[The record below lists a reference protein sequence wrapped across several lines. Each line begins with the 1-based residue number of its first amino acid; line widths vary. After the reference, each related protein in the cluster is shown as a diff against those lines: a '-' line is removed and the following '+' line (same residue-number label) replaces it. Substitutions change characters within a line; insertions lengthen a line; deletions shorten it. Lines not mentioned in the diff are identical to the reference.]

1 MTTLED
7 YVKNVE
13 EVAPHPDVLKAAV
26 TYFTKVK
33 ITAPSQLA
41 GLVPEDLGNMP
52 EEILVRGLI
61 RRAVIAASVAQKMAA
76 ATPASQST
84 TATVTTPA
92 MSQQLALAG
101 NETSALAVAASLT
114 GVQATP
120 RDLLKVKN
128 LDGLAHG
135 LVPDVALFNLL
146 SSEKKVAQI
155 ATRAAFL
162 YVDLTAKEVLPVWL
176 TAESVGGKA
185 PGVEGTS
192 ATNTVEALG
201 AALRAASSTARS
213 FKSFPQ
219 WLAACTRYGA
229 AAIACDNIT
238 MCMFLAYQSVIAR
251 IAEDQ
256 RVRGKPIQLA
266 FIYDELF
273 RRSIAQ
279 RLRQGEVVDMEK
291 AFAKTD
297 EETLEIA
304 KSRFESTLEAASF
317 DRAGAPM
324 SEFDATQSAL
334 SKQMAAADALRSKAE
349 RAAKELARAQ
359 DAVAAR
365 DGAGSASSA
374 GGLPRPPP
382 APKGGGG
389 KGGKGGG
396 GRGSSVD
403 LRSNKKR
410 KSDEWIE
417 RQRAGRKR
425 Y

>member
-1 MTTLED
+1 M
-7 YVKNVE
+7 
-13 EVAPHPDVLKAAV
+13 
-26 TYFTKVK
+26 
-33 ITAPSQLA
+33 
-41 GLVPEDLGNMP
+41 
-52 EEILVRGLI
+52 
-61 RRAVIAASVAQKMAA
+61 
-76 ATPASQST
+76 
-84 TATVTTPA
+84 
-92 MSQQLALAG
+92 
-101 NETSALAVAASLT
+101 T

-155 ATRAAFL
+155 ASRAAFL
-162 YVDLTAKEVLPVWL
+162 YVDLTAKEVLPTWL

-219 WLAACTRYGA
+219 WLAAYTRYGA

-238 MCMFLAYQSVIAR
+238 VCMFLAYQSVIAR

-256 RVRGKPIQLA
+256 RVRGKPIHLA

-304 KSRFESTLEAASF
+304 KSRFENTLEAASSF

-365 DGAGSASSA
+365 DSAGSAGSAS
-374 GGLPRPPP
+374 GLPRPPP

-396 GRGSSVD
+396 GRGSNID
-403 LRSNKKR
+403 LRSNKRR

-417 RQRAGRKR
+417 RQRASKR
-425 Y
+425 RY